1 MRVIGAA
8 TVLLAVVAP
17 AHPSGAADAC
27 NASAGVTVIV
37 DFTYFQ
43 GAVERGCASGR
54 PANALDALHDAGFA
68 TAGTTEYGDAFVCR
82 IDDEPSP
89 STEACTATPPT
100 TRSWSFYFARVGASA
115 WTYSATGVL
124 GYTPPPGS
132 AVAFAFGNEAR
143 PGVAPPV
150 ATTTSTTTTSRVT
163 VPPVGVASAP
173 TTVPTPATPATTARA
188 APAVAS
194 TTLAPG
200 PASAPAARPG
210 HAARATTTPRTPG
223 TTRAPR
229 VVERSAAR
237 AVHDSTGTPTGTLVA
252 GALFVVLAGSGAL
265 LARRAA
271 RRRAA

>member
-1 MRVIGAA
+1 VRVIGAA

-54 PANALDALHDAGFA
+54 PANALDALRDAGFA

-89 STEACTATPPT
+89 KSEACTATPPT
-100 TRSWSFYFARVGASA
+100 TRSWSFYFARRGAA
-115 WTYSATGVL
+115 GWTYSATGVL

-143 PGVAPPV
+143 PGVAPPIATSTSTSV
-150 ATTTSTTTTSRVT
+150 ATRTT

-173 TTVPTPATPATTARA
+173 TTVPTAATPATTARA
-188 APAVAS
+188 APAVTS
-194 TTLAPG
+194 TTVAPG
-200 PASAPAARPG
+200 PASAPAAGPG
-210 HAARATTTPRTPG
+210 HAARAPTPPTTD
-223 TTRAPR
+223 APR

-252 GALFVVLAGSGAL
+252 VALFVVLAGSGAL